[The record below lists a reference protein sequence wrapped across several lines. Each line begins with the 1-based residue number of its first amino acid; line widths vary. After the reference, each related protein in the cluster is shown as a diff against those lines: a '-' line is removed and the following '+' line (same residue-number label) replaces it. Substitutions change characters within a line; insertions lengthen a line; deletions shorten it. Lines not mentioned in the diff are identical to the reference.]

1 MKFQAPNPGGQIHK
15 ISYRDAQTLMMF
27 SVDKDS
33 NLIIINEDKSLSRL
47 LDIYL
52 STNFNIQ

>member
-1 MKFQAPNPGGQIHK
+1 MPIPVGQIHK
-15 ISYRDAQTLMMF
+15 ISYRDAQTLMVF

-47 LDIYL
+47 LNIYL
-52 STNFNIQ
+52 STDFNIQ